1 MSSYKKELAF
11 LVIAS
16 TLFISGV
23 LASIWIERIDTW
35 CAHPERSGNWI
46 VQPYCQK

>member
-1 MSSYKKELAF
+1 MSAHKKEITFLAIV
-11 LVIAS
+11 L

-23 LASIWIERIDTW
+23 MAAIWINSIDTW
-35 CAHPERSGNWI
+35 CAHPERPGNWL